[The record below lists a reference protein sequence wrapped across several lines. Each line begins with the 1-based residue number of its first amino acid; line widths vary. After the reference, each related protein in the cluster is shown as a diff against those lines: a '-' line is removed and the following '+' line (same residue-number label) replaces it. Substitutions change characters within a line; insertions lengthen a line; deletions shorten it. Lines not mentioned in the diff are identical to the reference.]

1 MTEKEKDKF
10 LDDLF
15 SKETVREKMIREL
28 NDPYH
33 NPFSEGSIA
42 SEQFD
47 LAMQVRSG
55 HYESGN
61 HETDYYLQQYYG
73 SDYEDTY
80 GMDFEDDQ
88 YDYAEYCNYNLGN

>member
-10 LDDLF
+10 LDNLF

-42 SEQFD
+42 SEEFD

-73 SDYEDTY
+73 SDY
-80 GMDFEDDQ
+80 DD
-88 YDYAEYCNYNLGN
+88 EYLDEYMELEFDN

>member
-42 SEQFD
+42 SEEFD

-73 SDYEDTY
+73 SDY
-80 GMDFEDDQ
+80 DDK
-88 YDYAEYCNYNLGN
+88 YLDEYMELEFDN

>member
-28 NDPYH
+28 NNPYH
-33 NPFSEGSIA
+33 NPFSGG
-42 SEQFD
+42 F
-47 LAMQVRSG
+47 
-55 HYESGN
+55 ES
-61 HETDYYLQQYYG
+61 DYHLEQYYG

>member
-10 LDDLF
+10 LDNLF

-42 SEQFD
+42 SEEFD

-61 HETDYYLQQYYG
+61 YETDYYLQQYYG
-73 SDYEDTY
+73 SDY
-80 GMDFEDDQ
+80 DD
-88 YDYAEYCNYNLGN
+88 EYLDEYMELEFDN

>member
-1 MTEKEKDKF
+1 MTNREIDDFFNELFPKETLKP
-10 LDDLF
+10 
-15 SKETVREKMIREL
+15 KETVRQKLLREL

-42 SEQFD
+42 SEEFD

-61 HETDYYLQQYYG
+61 HETDYYLEQYYG
-73 SDYEDTY
+73 SDY
-80 GMDFEDDQ
+80 EDDQ

>member
-42 SEQFD
+42 SEEFD

-73 SDYEDTY
+73 SDY
-80 GMDFEDDQ
+80 DD
-88 YDYAEYCNYNLGN
+88 EYLDEYMELEFDN

>member
-1 MTEKEKDKF
+1 MTNREI
-10 LDDLF
+10 DDFFNELF
-15 SKETVREKMIREL
+15 PKETLREKMIREL

-55 HYESGN
+55 VYESGGFVS
-61 HETDYYLQQYYG
+61 DYHLEQYYG
-73 SDYEDTY
+73 SDY
-80 GMDFEDDQ
+80 DD
-88 YDYAEYCNYNLGN
+88 YNLDK

>member
-15 SKETVREKMIREL
+15 SKETVREKMIRQL
-28 NDPYH
+28 NDHYH

-42 SEQFD
+42 SEEFD

-73 SDYEDTY
+73 SDY
-80 GMDFEDDQ
+80 DDK
-88 YDYAEYCNYNLGN
+88 YLDEYMELEFDN

>member
-73 SDYEDTY
+73 SDY
-80 GMDFEDDQ
+80 DD
-88 YDYAEYCNYNLGN
+88 EYLDEYMELEFDN

>member
-28 NDPYH
+28 NNPYH

-42 SEQFD
+42 SEEFE

-55 HYESGN
+55 VYESGGF
-61 HETDYYLQQYYG
+61 ESDYHLEQYYG

>member
-1 MTEKEKDKF
+1 MTRKEIDKF
-10 LDDLF
+10 FEELF
-15 SKETVREKMIREL
+15 PPKETVRQKLIREL

-42 SEQFD
+42 SEEFD

-55 HYESGN
+55 HYESGGN
-61 HETDYYLQQYYG
+61 HETDYYLEQY
-73 SDYEDTY
+73 Y

>member
-1 MTEKEKDKF
+1 MTEKEIDKF
-10 LDDLF
+10 FDELF
-15 SKETVREKMIREL
+15 PKETVRQKMIREL
-28 NDPYH
+28 KDPYH

-42 SEQFD
+42 SEEFD

-73 SDYEDTY
+73 SDY
-80 GMDFEDDQ
+80 DDK
-88 YDYAEYCNYNLGN
+88 YLDEYMELEFDN

>member
-10 LDDLF
+10 LDNLF

-73 SDYEDTY
+73 SDY
-80 GMDFEDDQ
+80 DD
-88 YDYAEYCNYNLGN
+88 EYLDEYMELEFDN

>member
-1 MTEKEKDKF
+1 MTEKEIDKF
-10 LDDLF
+10 FEELF
-15 SKETVREKMIREL
+15 PPKETVRQKLIREL

-42 SEQFD
+42 SEKFD

-61 HETDYYLQQYYG
+61 HETDYYLQKYYG
-73 SDYEDTY
+73 SDY
-80 GMDFEDDQ
+80 DDEYLDEYMQ
-88 YDYAEYCNYNLGN
+88 ELYDEYC

>member
-15 SKETVREKMIREL
+15 SKETVREKMIRQL

-42 SEQFD
+42 SEEFD

-73 SDYEDTY
+73 SDY
-80 GMDFEDDQ
+80 DDK
-88 YDYAEYCNYNLGN
+88 YLDEYM

>member
-15 SKETVREKMIREL
+15 SKETVREKMIRQL

-42 SEQFD
+42 SEEFD

-73 SDYEDTY
+73 SDY
-80 GMDFEDDQ
+80 DDK
-88 YDYAEYCNYNLGN
+88 YLDEYMELEFDN

>member
-1 MTEKEKDKF
+1 MTEKEIDKF
-10 LDDLF
+10 FDELF
-15 SKETVREKMIREL
+15 PKETVRQKMIREL
-28 NDPYH
+28 KDPYH

-42 SEQFD
+42 SEEFD

-73 SDYEDTY
+73 SDY
-80 GMDFEDDQ
+80 DDEYLDEYMQ
-88 YDYAEYCNYNLGN
+88 EYYDESC

>member
-15 SKETVREKMIREL
+15 SKETVREKMIRQL

-42 SEQFD
+42 SEEFD

-73 SDYEDTY
+73 SDY
-80 GMDFEDDQ
+80 DD
-88 YDYAEYCNYNLGN
+88 EYLDEYMELEFDN